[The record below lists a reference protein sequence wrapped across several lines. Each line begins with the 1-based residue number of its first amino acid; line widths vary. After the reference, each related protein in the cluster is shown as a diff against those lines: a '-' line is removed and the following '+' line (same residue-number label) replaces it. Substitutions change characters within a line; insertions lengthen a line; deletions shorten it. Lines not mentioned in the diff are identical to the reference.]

1 MARAALRQ
9 SLLGAWQRRGLLA
22 WLLWPLSLA
31 YRCVWHVRRQLYRC
45 GLMAA
50 ERVQVPVII
59 VGNVVAGGGGKTPL
73 VIALVQYLRDMGLQA
88 GVVSRGYGR
97 SGSDCR
103 AVEAD
108 SVASQVGDEPLLIH
122 RRTGAPVQVAAR
134 RIDAARAL
142 LAAHP
147 DVDLL
152 VCDDGLQHLGLH
164 RDIEICVFD
173 EQGAGNGFLLPAG
186 PLREPW
192 PRASDLVVRS
202 GALPAGAAHP
212 IVRRLADHA
221 IGSDGRKVTLAELA
235 TAVPPRPIHAV
246 AGIAHPQTFFAML
259 RERGLPLAATHALPD
274 HAAFDNLP
282 WTDSDEATLL
292 CTEKDAVK
300 LWPLRPD
307 ALAVP
312 LEVALAPAFW
322 ADLMH
327 LLGRCGPGAWGARL
341 SSSHGH
347 TPS

>member
-1 MARAALRQ
+1 MAGAALRQ
-9 SLLGAWQRRGLLA
+9 TLLGAWQRRGLLA

-31 YRCVWHVRRQLYRC
+31 YRCLWHVRHQLYRS
-45 GLMAA
+45 GLMSI
-50 ERVQVPVII
+50 ERVQVPVIV

-73 VIALVQYLRDMGLQA
+73 VIALVQQLQAMGLQP

-97 SGSDCR
+97 TSGDCR
-103 AVEAD
+103 PVTAD
-108 SVASQVGDEPLLIH
+108 AVASEVGDEPLLIH
-122 RRTGAPVQVAAR
+122 RRTGVPVQVATR

-142 LAAHP
+142 LATHP
-147 DVDLL
+147 LVNLL

-173 EQGAGNGFLLPAG
+173 GQGIGNGFLLPAG

-192 PRASDLVVRS
+192 PRTTDLVVRS
-202 GALPAGAAHP
+202 GDLPTGTAYQVA
-212 IVRRLADHA
+212 RRLADHA
-221 IGSDGRKVTLAELA
+221 IAADGHKVALTDLASA
-235 TAVPPRPIHAV
+235 APTRPIHAV

-259 RERGLPLAATHALPD
+259 RERGLPLDATRALPD
-274 HAAFDNLP
+274 HAAFDTLQ
-282 WTDSDEATLL
+282 WQDTADAMLL

-312 LEVALAPAFW
+312 LEVTLAPAFW
-322 ADLMH
+322 VALTQQ
-327 LLGRCGPGAWGARL
+327 LRRCGPDAWGAGL
-341 SSSHGH
+341 SSNHGH

>member
-1 MARAALRQ
+1 MAGAALRQ
-9 SLLGAWQRRGLLA
+9 TLLGAWKRRGLLA

-31 YRCVWHVRRQLYRC
+31 YRFLWHVRNQMYRS
-45 GLMAA
+45 GLLAVQ
-50 ERVQVPVII
+50 RVKVPVIV

-73 VIALVQYLRDMGLQA
+73 VIALVQHLQAMGLQA

-97 SGSDCR
+97 SGTDCR
-103 AVEAD
+103 PVTTD
-108 SVASQVGDEPLLIH
+108 SVAHEVGDEPMLIH
-122 RRTGAPVQVAAR
+122 RRTGTPVQVAKR

-142 LAAHP
+142 LVAHP

-173 EQGAGNGFLLPAG
+173 DQGTGNGLLLPAG

-192 PRASDLVVRS
+192 PRTTDMVVRS
-202 GALPAGAAHP
+202 GSLPAGPAHQ

-221 IGSDGRKVTLAELA
+221 IGTDGRKVALTDLA

-246 AGIAHPQTFFAML
+246 AGIAHPLAFFAML
-259 RERGLPLAATHALPD
+259 RERGLPLGVTRALPD
-274 HAAFDNLP
+274 HAGFENVALP
-282 WTDSDEATLL
+282 DSADATLL

-312 LEVALAPAFW
+312 LEVVLAPAFW
-322 ADLMH
+322 ADLTQ
-327 LLGRCGPGAWGARL
+327 LLRRCGPDTWGARL
-341 SSSHGH
+341 SSNHGH
-347 TPS
+347 SPS

>member
-1 MARAALRQ
+1 MAGAALRQ
-9 SLLGAWQRRGLLA
+9 TLLGAWQRRGLLA

-31 YRCVWHVRRQLYRC
+31 YRCIWLVRHQLYRS
-45 GLMAA
+45 GLLDI
-50 ERVQVPVII
+50 ERVQVPVIV

-73 VIALVQYLRDMGLQA
+73 VIALVQQLQGLGLRA

-97 SGSDCR
+97 SGKDCR
-103 AVEAD
+103 AVTAD
-108 SVASQVGDEPLLIH
+108 SVANEVGDEPLLIH
-122 RRTGAPVQVAAR
+122 RRTGAPVQVAER

-142 LAAHP
+142 LVAHP

-173 EQGAGNGFLLPAG
+173 GQGIGNGFLLPAG

-192 PRASDLVVRS
+192 PREADLVVRS
-202 GALPAGAAHP
+202 GSLPIGAAHQ

-221 IGSDGRKVTLAELA
+221 ISADGRKVALSELA
-235 TAVPPRPIHAV
+235 AAVTPRPLHAV

-259 RERGLPLAATHALPD
+259 RERGLPLEAARALPD
-274 HAAFDNLP
+274 HAAFNTLT
-282 WTDSDEATLL
+282 WVDSAHATLL

-312 LEVALAPAFW
+312 LEVALAPEFW
-322 ADLMH
+322 VALAQ
-327 LLGRCGPGAWGARL
+327 LLRRCGPDAWGARL
-341 SSSHGH
+341 SSNHGH